1 MNIDRFNRSLR
12 AARITIEQHRPTLEA
27 AYEGLIREAAREA
40 STAFVR
46 TTQTTT
52 VASADQPSWQ
62 IPPNGV
68 LLAVLGLIDR
78 SKQKLSDLH
87 QRVFQQMV
95 GPPLSRAGIAWDITS
110 PLSQMIIEQSAQRTG
125 EMLGSG
131 VSPLLREIVLNAYN
145 KGLSVPNTATL
156 IRDKI
161 GEAAPGQAKMLA
173 RSDLNSLA
181 NGGSHMAAQ
190 MVGAKYQRWLSAEDA
205 KVRPT
210 HAAADGEIVPVGQSF
225 TVGGELALYPGDP
238 SLSDAEA
245 CNCRCT
251 LVYMDSADVKNQT
264 ASGYPLAPVRSGGIM
279 DEMRDRVPARGFMA
293 KQPEPPA
300 RIPGRGFAAAAVTVT
315 VDQPMAADPTAWSS
329 DIAFEGA
336 ATEDGRYILPGA
348 LSWRDLPLSLMALTE
363 TSGGGHEGAFVAGR
377 IDSITKSATDMNG
390 DKLPAGMAAVRASGV
405 FDVGGVDG
413 GDVARMVEEQMMRG
427 VSVDLSVEDWCFR
440 DAGSGDLIE
449 QDQMTP
455 MDVERAMMGELQY
468 AVRAG
473 TIMGA
478 TVCPMPAF
486 ADARIAVTASGD
498 RIVRFW
504 FRASGGCVAAVADS
518 FSSDVIAYASA
529 NQFDPRDLIPPELIT
544 ASAAGLAP
552 AQPPAEW
559 FTTPEADDP
568 TPLTVTKDGRV
579 FGHMALWDSCH
590 TGYPGQCVPPPRS
603 PSGYAYFNLGE
614 VECSDGS
621 RVACGA
627 ITLEALHADSDRPVS
642 PDAVRAHYEH
652 TGVVGAFVRAVDGRH
667 GIWVAGALRASLS
680 ERHARDLMGA
690 KPSGDWRQMRP
701 GGPLEMLGVHAVNE
715 PGFPVPRLAASALL
729 PSGLRAELLFAEPD
743 ENAAPARIPA
753 RGFATAAA

>member
-1 MNIDRFNRSLR
+1 
-12 AARITIEQHRPTLEA
+12 
-27 AYEGLIREAAREA
+27 
-40 STAFVR
+40 
-46 TTQTTT
+46 
-52 VASADQPSWQ
+52 
-62 IPPNGV
+62 
-68 LLAVLGLIDR
+68 
-78 SKQKLSDLH
+78 
-87 QRVFQQMV
+87 
-95 GPPLSRAGIAWDITS
+95 
-110 PLSQMIIEQSAQRTG
+110 
-125 EMLGSG
+125 
-131 VSPLLREIVLNAYN
+131 
-145 KGLSVPNTATL
+145 
-156 IRDKI
+156 
-161 GEAAPGQAKMLA
+161 
-173 RSDLNSLA
+173 
-181 NGGSHMAAQ
+181 
-190 MVGAKYQRWLSAEDA
+190 
-205 KVRPT
+205 
-210 HAAADGEIVPVGQSF
+210 
-225 TVGGELALYPGDP
+225 
-238 SLSDAEA
+238 
-245 CNCRCT
+245 
-251 LVYMDSADVKNQT
+251 
-264 ASGYPLAPVRSGGIM
+264 
-279 DEMRDRVPARGFMA
+279 
-293 KQPEPPA
+293 
-300 RIPGRGFAAAAVTVT
+300 
-315 VDQPMAADPTAWSS
+315 
-329 DIAFEGA
+329 
-336 ATEDGRYILPGA
+336 
-348 LSWRDLPLSLMALTE
+348 
-363 TSGGGHEGAFVAGR
+363 
-377 IDSITKSATDMNG
+377 
-390 DKLPAGMAAVRASGV
+390 
-405 FDVGGVDG
+405 
-413 GDVARMVEEQMMRG
+413 MRG

-504 FRASGGCVAAVADS
+504 FPIHVRESRI
-518 FSSDVIAYASA
+518 SDAFVPVRLPDGS
-529 NQFDPRDLIPPELIT
+529 LT
-544 ASAAGLAP
+544 ASAVGLAP
-552 AQPPAEW
+552 SHPPSEW
-559 FTTPEADDP
+559 FATPEADDP

-743 ENAAPARIPA
+743 EDAAPARIPA
-753 RGFATAAA
+753 RGFAIAS